1 MPLVA
6 PKMSLAQDLDD
17 AMSSPSADKL
27 AALAVQARQTDSQTE
42 MVAAGVHLRLPAL
55 LRLSQCSCGSPNCGT
70 SSSQCGCGWR
80 QMQAQCARL
89 LGNLS
94 YLQANAHPSTLT
106 PANPNPTPTPTPTLA
121 LAPTLT
127 LTPVPHLNQANKNAV
142 VQAGGLDALIVAS
155 RGALHAT
162 RDGGAPESVALLLEA
177 TAALA
182 NLASGG
188 ATRRRCEDLDC
199 EAIPLLLRCLRVWE
213 PDDFP
218 RQCASGLQH
227 PPVASAV
234 PLWTKLNA
242 VAVEAA
248 RALSNLS
255 FCAALHPRLLECGA
269 IDALSHLSERV
280 LAGPALLDAVK
291 ENNGRRGPTRPPDGA
306 AAGGD
311 PNGLEECQFCAVHA
325 ALARSRA
332 ACCRCS
338 DSLAGPLLS
347 RTLQMLLNVTSSQPA
362 TLADGT
368 GRAATL
374 SPLLLGLLAHAH
386 GPEPGQRGD
395 CAALRAPDLVKRL
408 LAFCQRL
415 LACAPFEATHQMIAA
430 GLLPSLTR
438 LLLHARLPAPPLPS
452 TSSTSPR
459 DDMAERA
466 SAPDADPAP
475 VDAIGSGDTDDAVA
489 PGEAAGAD
497 APVLLAVCSL
507 LHQVLR
513 GCESRAH
520 LLSAADLPS
529 LLCALHTVWS
539 NLPPFVSPAAAGAA
553 AAHAELSQ
561 VPGGGL
567 CLRSELAPQLRQLVE
582 SLCGWSPGLCA
593 RALAALEPQLW
604 SDCTACHNRVAA
616 TLSELAVSPTACHD
630 AGRSALIQQM
640 VQLLHT
646 AAPHTVWLL
655 LRTMLALVAN
665 AREVA
670 VPLALAGVVPLL
682 VRLQGSRRCGSGV
695 RKRAAELLCEMSM
708 HGELLMHCLQHDVLS
723 CLSVLLTHAD
733 SGTRERAA
741 QAALALVSPHQ
752 AFLPLISNGEGWV
765 ALQLLHG
772 VHRNAHTRALS
783 RQVEPLLREHYMR
796 QAPLLHSYLREHSAI
811 PDEQKLH
818 ATLILLRLGP
828 CPLAASP
835 DPQPSLRLV
844 LRHALVNVERDREEG
859 VLHVDTEALA
869 VRRARGR
876 RHTCACVIA
885 HVLRAERARRS
896 LMAPVAP
903 PLGVLAAQ
911 ALFSAME
918 AEPWPNAE
926 IANALAAVAAPH
938 LSFTVEQLELAIAGF
953 VSGH

>member
-1 MPLVA
+1 M
-6 PKMSLAQDLDD
+6 
-17 AMSSPSADKL
+17 
-27 AALAVQARQTDSQTE
+27 
-42 MVAAGVHLRLPAL
+42 
-55 LRLSQCSCGSPNCGT
+55 
-70 SSSQCGCGWR
+70 
-80 QMQAQCARL
+80 
-89 LGNLS
+89 
-94 YLQANAHPSTLT
+94 
-106 PANPNPTPTPTPTLA
+106 
-121 LAPTLT
+121 
-127 LTPVPHLNQANKNAV
+127 

-162 RDGGAPESVALLLEA
+162 RHGRAPESVALLLEA

-188 ATRRRCEDLDC
+188 ATRRRCEDLEC

-213 PDDFP
+213 PDDSP
-218 RQCASGLQH
+218 GRCAGGSQD
-227 PPVASAV
+227 PPVA
-234 PLWTKLNA
+234 PLRTKLNA

-255 FCAALHPRLLECGA
+255 FCPALHPRLLECGA

-280 LAGPALLDAVK
+280 LAGPALLEVNDI
-291 ENNGRRGPTRPPDGA
+291 NGHRGPAPPDDA
-306 AAGGD
+306 AADGD
-311 PNGLEECQFCAVHA
+311 PSGLGGCQHCAAHA
-325 ALARSRA
+325 AFARSRA

-362 TLADGT
+362 MLADGT

-374 SPLLLGLLAHAH
+374 SPLLLGLLAHVHRA
-386 GPEPGQRGD
+386 EQGQGGE

-415 LACAPFEATHQMIAA
+415 VACAPLEATHQMIAA

-438 LLLHARLPAPPLPS
+438 LLLHARLPAPPLSS
-452 TSSTSPR
+452 TSSDRPP
-459 DDMAERA
+459 DDAAERT
-466 SAPDADPAP
+466 SAPHAAPAP
-475 VDAIGSGDTDDAVA
+475 VDAAASGDTDDA
-489 PGEAAGAD
+489 PCEAAGAD
-497 APVLLAVCSL
+497 VPVLLAVCSL

-513 GCESRAH
+513 GSDSRAH
-520 LLSAADLPS
+520 LLSAADLPP
-529 LLCALHTVWS
+529 LLCALHTVWA

-561 VPGGGL
+561 VPAGKP
-567 CLRSELAPQLRQLVE
+567 CLHSELAPQLRQLVE

-593 RALAALEPQLW
+593 RVLAALEPQLW
-604 SDCTACHNRVAA
+604 SDCTACHDRVAT
-616 TLSELAVSPTACHD
+616 TLWELAVSPTACHD
-630 AGRSALIQQM
+630 AGRSALIPRAA
-640 VQLLHT
+640 QLLHT
-646 AAPHTVWLL
+646 AVPHTVWLL
-655 LRTMLALVAN
+655 LRAMLALVAN

-682 VRLQGSRRCGSGV
+682 VRLQRSRRCGSGV
-695 RKRAAELLCEMSM
+695 RQRAAELLCEMSM

-723 CLSVLLTHAD
+723 CLSVLLLTHAD
-733 SGTRERAA
+733 SATRDRAA
-741 QAALALVSPHQ
+741 QAALALVSPAQ

-796 QAPLLHSYLREHSAI
+796 QAPLLHSYVRENSAI
-811 PDEQKLH
+811 PAEQKLH

-835 DPQPSLRLV
+835 DPQPLLRLV
-844 LRHALVNVERDREEG
+844 LRHALVDVERDREEG
-859 VLHVDTEALA
+859 VLHGDTEALA

-876 RHTCACVIA
+876 RHTCACVVA
-885 HVLRAERARRS
+885 HLLRAERARRS
-896 LMAPVAP
+896 LVAPVAP

-926 IANALAAVAAPH
+926 IANAVAAVAAAH
-938 LSFTVEQLELAIAGF
+938 LSFTAEQLELAIAGF

>member
-1 MPLVA
+1 M
-6 PKMSLAQDLDD
+6 
-17 AMSSPSADKL
+17 
-27 AALAVQARQTDSQTE
+27 
-42 MVAAGVHLRLPAL
+42 
-55 LRLSQCSCGSPNCGT
+55 
-70 SSSQCGCGWR
+70 
-80 QMQAQCARL
+80 
-89 LGNLS
+89 
-94 YLQANAHPSTLT
+94 
-106 PANPNPTPTPTPTLA
+106 
-121 LAPTLT
+121 
-127 LTPVPHLNQANKNAV
+127 

-162 RDGGAPESVALLLEA
+162 RHGGEPESAALLLEA

-218 RQCASGLQH
+218 GRCASGLVRQR
-227 PPVASAV
+227 A

-280 LAGPALLDAVK
+280 LAGPALLDVK
-291 ENNGRRGPTRPPDGA
+291 DNNGHRGPTRPPDDA
-306 AAGGD
+306 TAGGD
-311 PNGLEECQFCAVHA
+311 PNGLEGCQSCAAHA
-325 ALARSRA
+325 AVARSRA

-386 GPEPGQRGD
+386 GAEQGQGGE
-395 CAALRAPDLVKRL
+395 CAALRAPDLLKRL

-415 LACAPFEATHQMIAA
+415 LACAPLEATHQMFAA

-438 LLLHARLPAPPLPS
+438 LLLHARLSAPPVSS
-452 TSSTSPR
+452 TSSTHPR
-459 DDMAERA
+459 DDMAERT
-466 SAPDADPAP
+466 SAPDAGPAP
-475 VDAIGSGDTDDAVA
+475 VDDDALGSGDTDDAAA
-489 PGEAAGAD
+489 PSEAAGAD

-513 GCESRAH
+513 GCDSRAH
-520 LLSAADLPS
+520 LLSAADLPP
-529 LLCALHTVWS
+529 LLCALHTVWA
-539 NLPPFVSPAAAGAA
+539 NLPPFVSPPAAGA

-561 VPGGGL
+561 APVGRP
-567 CLRSELAPQLRQLVE
+567 CLRSELAPQFRQLVE

-593 RALAALEPQLW
+593 RALAALEPPLW
-604 SDCTACHNRVAA
+604 SDCTVCHDRVAA

-630 AGRSALIQQM
+630 AGRSALIPR
-640 VQLLHT
+640 VAQLLHT

-655 LRTMLALVAN
+655 LRAMLALVAN

-682 VRLQGSRRCGSGV
+682 VRLQGSRRCGPGV
-695 RKRAAELLCEMSM
+695 RERAAELLCEMSM

-723 CLSVLLTHAD
+723 CLSVLLLTHAD

-741 QAALALVSPHQ
+741 QAALALVSPAQ

-783 RQVEPLLREHYMR
+783 RQVEPLLREHYLR
-796 QAPLLHSYLREHSAI
+796 QAPLLHSYVREHSAI
-811 PDEQKLH
+811 PGEQKLH

-844 LRHALVNVERDREEG
+844 LRHALVDVERDCEEG

-869 VRRARGR
+869 ARRARGR

-885 HVLRAERARRS
+885 HLLRAERARRS
-896 LMAPVAP
+896 LVAPVAP